1 MNPFESFFQQ
11 ISTCETGNE
20 SNAGLENTFEIVF
33 NLSNLSLKALSLG
46 LGGTIYSFNSESL
59 NLSVQ
64 TNASETVYRKL
75 CACGRKGS
83 SRHWPRTYIGW
94 CIRRWPRQH
103 LCVKAVWGITYG
115 RCLFHPRMRLLLRQ
129 RSDSWSIL

>member
-64 TNASETVYRKL
+64 TNASETAGSCVH
-75 CACGRKGS
+75 AAGKGA
-83 SRHWPRTYIGW
+83 RATGHAHT
-94 CIRRWPRQH
+94 
-103 LCVKAVWGITYG
+103 
-115 RCLFHPRMRLLLRQ
+115 
-129 RSDSWSIL
+129 